1 MKKSSKKSAVK
12 KVGPRAVKKQAV
24 DYADPQSV
32 FLAFCTAMNAWEREC
47 WKRRNEPD
55 IQAEQARGLAAMN
68 QIFAEFCTPKERKYG
83 RLGSYSNPPEY
94 DPNSEAILAVDVKGK
109 KAFIETQQSTGFSH
123 RCKYTLMLLDGRW
136 LVDNKQW
143 MDHEGKWCRCGL

>member
-1 MKKSSKKSAVK
+1 MKKASKKSDVK
-12 KVGPRAVKKQAV
+12 QGGKPATQKNVVDYSDPQAV
-24 DYADPQSV
+24 LV
-32 FLAFCTAMNAWEREC
+32 AFFTAMNAWERER

-55 IQAEQARGLAAMN
+55 MQAEQARGLAAMN
-68 QIFAEFCTPKERKYG
+68 QIFADHCTPKERKYG

-94 DPNSEAILAVDVKGK
+94 DPKTEAILSVEVQGK

-123 RCKYTLMLLDGRW
+123 RCKYTLMLQDGRW

-143 MDHEGKWCRCGL
+143 LDHEGKWCRCGL